1 MIVRCA
7 KLSHKN
13 KVSAGLE
20 RFSSIEIVGYHFEDR
35 GYVDKDYDTFIWTKE
50 ILDPSEI
57 EVWERTIVEEMG
69 KGKNVYNMARLYR
82 VADKDELI
90 STAEEYGVKY
100 FDSSDPQAF
109 QRYRDYA
116 RLGLEG
122 IDGKIITVMGTGRRS
137 GKFTTSLILKRELS
151 RYLDVGCVGTEPH
164 SKLCNMEEMVIPQ
177 VIPLC
182 HVPSTIFGAIKKVDL
197 KGRDVIVVSSQ
208 TGVFSDPLEVG
219 TGRGGG
225 VTSLSILYGSKP
237 DYIILASDTL
247 DVGEI
252 ERHIKVLESLSN
264 RRVIGVTVNGSKF
277 KDLDNGYR
285 EALDRISR
293 SLDIPVVDMIR
304 GIYLEEFIE
313 DILHML

>member
-1 MIVRCA
+1 MRVRCA
-7 KLSHKN
+7 KLSHRN
-13 KVSAGLE
+13 KVSEGLE
-20 RFSSIEIVGYHFEDR
+20 RFSNIEIAGYHFNR
-35 GYVDKDYDTFIWTKE
+35 GYIGDDYDTFIWTKE
-50 ILDPSEI
+50 ILNPSEI
-57 EVWERTIVEEMG
+57 KVWEETILQEMER
-69 KGKNVYNMARLYR
+69 GKNIYNMARLYR
-82 VADKDELI
+82 IADREELR

-109 QRYRDYA
+109 QRYEYYA

-122 IDGKIITVMGTGRRS
+122 IEGKVITVMGTGRRS
-137 GKFTTSLILKRELS
+137 GKFTTSLVLKRELS

-197 KGRDVIVVSSQ
+197 MGRDVIVVSSQ
-208 TGVFSDPLEVG
+208 TGIFSNPLEVG

-225 VTSLSILYGSKP
+225 VVSLSILYGSKP
-237 DYIILASDTL
+237 DYILLASDTL
-247 DVGEI
+247 NIEEI

-264 RRVIGVTVNGSKF
+264 VKVVGVTINGRKF
-277 KDLDNGYR
+277 KNLGERYR
-285 EALDRISR
+285 ELLNRISR
-293 SLDIPVVDMIR
+293 RLNVPVSDVVR

-313 DILHML
+313 HICNIL